1 MLETEIETRDSAIW
15 IRIAGRLGASESP
28 ALTEELAKL
37 HEKEQ
42 RPLVFDLGKL
52 EYISSSGLRVFLS
65 IAKRIEAGRDGIAF
79 VGLQDMVRSVFS
91 VSGFDKL
98 FRVCATEEELGD
110 SGTG

>member
-1 MLETEIETRDSAIW
+1 MLETEIETRDAAIW

-42 RPLVFDLGKL
+42 RVLVFDLAKL

-98 FRVCATEEELGD
+98 FRVCATEEELSD
-110 SGTG
+110 SGTS

>member
-1 MLETEIETRDSAIW
+1 MLETAIETRDSAIW
-15 IRIAGRLGASESP
+15 IRIAGRLGASETP

-65 IAKRIEAGRDGIAF
+65 IAKRTEAGRDGIAF
-79 VGLQDMVRSVFS
+79 VGLQDMVRNVFS
-91 VSGFDKL
+91 VSGLDKL

-110 SGTG
+110 FGTG